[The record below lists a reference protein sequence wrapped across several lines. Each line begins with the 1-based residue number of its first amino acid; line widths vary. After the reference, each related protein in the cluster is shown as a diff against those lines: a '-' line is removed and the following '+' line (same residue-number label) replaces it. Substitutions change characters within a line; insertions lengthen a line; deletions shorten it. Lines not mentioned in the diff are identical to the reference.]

1 MRMAKDAEVR
11 LGFLNKCSS
20 VLRQLPAF
28 IQHMTDGDAA
38 ARQFDHDLGR
48 KSALFRIIDVA
59 GDGGYG
65 SDGSKLLDDGEP
77 ADIAGAK
84 R

>member
-1 MRMAKDAEVR
+1 MRMTEDAEVW
-11 LGFLNKCSS
+11 LSFLEERSS

-28 IQHMTDGDAA
+28 VQNIANSDAA
-38 ARQFDHDLGR
+38 ACQFDHDLGR
-48 KSALFRIIDVA
+48 KSALYIIIDVA
-59 GDGGYG
+59 GNCRYG

-77 ADIAGAK
+77 ADIAGTK